1 MDKCVK
7 PFPPQT
13 CPIVRSARLI
23 GDEWVLLVLRALF
36 SGSHRFDDLQKRTGA
51 ATNILTTRLNRMIEA
66 GVVTKIPYQERPVRY
81 RYELTKAGL
90 DLFPVVLE
98 LMRYGNDWLCEGE
111 PPTWLRHTECGQR
124 TKPGQI
130 CSECGKPL
138 KLGNVK
144 IEELAEEV
152 QGDQVAGT

>member
-1 MDKCVK
+1 MKS
-7 PFPPQT
+7 FPPQT

-36 SGSHRFDDLQKRTGA
+36 SESHRFDDLQKRTGA
-51 ATNILTTRLNRMIEA
+51 ATNILTTRLNRLIDA

-90 DLFPVVLE
+90 ALFPVVLE
-98 LMRYGNDWLCEGE
+98 LMRYGNEWLCEGE
-111 PPTWLRHTECGQR
+111 SPTLLRHVDCGKL
-124 TKPGQI
+124 TKPGQT

-138 KLGNVK
+138 LLGHVK
-144 IEELAEEV
+144 IEESV
-152 QGDQVAGT
+152 QGDQAAGASLRR